1 MSNKGVRMRKETRVR
16 ETIHTRKIDRRI
28 AKNNMKNAGMVQIC
42 KHDYARGIRSYFAEH
57 WRDYV
62 N

>member
-1 MSNKGVRMRKETRVR
+1 MRKETRVH

-42 KHDYARGIRSYFAEH
+42 KHDYARGIRSYFAEN